1 MSDSSN
7 LSRRKMLGVAAVG
20 AASMGLAA
28 VGASPALAQ
37 RRGTEYGDALDLLVR
52 ARDELME
59 GGREPSRYQA
69 LRHTNMAIHETLNAM
84 REDRRWDNDPRWR
97 DPRYQRWEDDRFR

>member
-1 MSDSSN
+1 MSDSST

-20 AASMGLAA
+20 AASVGLTA
-28 VGASPALAQ
+28 VGAAPAFA
-37 RRGTEYGDALDLLVR
+37 RPGTEYGDALDLLVR

-84 REDRRWDNDPRWR
+84 RQDRRWDNDPRWR
-97 DPRYQRWEDDRFR
+97 DPRFQRWDDDRFR